1 MDYDLNFYSLLFGF
15 IGVVGLIVGL
25 VNYSR
30 RIKSKY
36 KQEIYE
42 KYIGIQID
50 KENIDELVKKKLDLE
65 QQVHQNIP
73 KLGRSI
79 VLNEEIKYHQDK
91 LYENYHR
98 IQDLSTKLGEL
109 EVYELIQV
117 NNPEIINYIKE
128 KLYPEYSK
136 KRISEESMAKILSFL
151 AIIITIQIIVPI
163 EFELLFLIPF
173 GFFLTLETLFYLF
186 LQSNGGYEIEI
197 LFKNVRR
204 LIIWIAVSFLIY
216 GIFNLYEEVLLSFS
230 DLFDLDSL
238 LYLFEDEVFLIYSLP
253 PLTIGILLLAFRRKI
268 SNHLKRRIMQRID
281 GKFEV

>member
-15 IGVVGLIVGL
+15 VGVVGLIVGL

-50 KENIDELVKKKLDLE
+50 KENIDELIKKKLDLE

-73 KLGRSI
+73 KLGKSI

-91 LYENYHR
+91 LYESYHR

-186 LQSNGGYEIEI
+186 LQSNGGYEIET

-204 LIIWIAVSFLIY
+204 LIMWISVSFLIY
-216 GIFNLYEEVLLSFS
+216 GIYNLYEEVLLSFS

-238 LYLFEDEVFLIYSLP
+238 LYLFEDEDFLIYSLP
-253 PLTIGILLLAFRRKI
+253 PLTIGLLLLAFRRKI
-268 SNHLKRRIMQRID
+268 SNHLKRRIMRRID